1 MRRSAALLLIVA
13 LAAGALWATG
23 VVTVKVNPP
32 TTNSASA
39 SPFWQ
44 EKGGEAQLPPPLR
57 IWVDLAKATRPAV
70 VNVSTTQRARARGP
84 LSDEFFRRFFDRGP
98 RDGEPPRGRQSR
110 GSGVLAAAA
119 GYVATH
125 GHLMTAGD

>member
-44 EKGGEAQLPPPLR
+44 EKGGEAQLPPTLR
-57 IWVDLAKATRPAV
+57 IWVDLAKA
-70 VNVSTTQRARARGP
+70 
-84 LSDEFFRRFFDRGP
+84 
-98 RDGEPPRGRQSR
+98 
-110 GSGVLAAAA
+110 
-119 GYVATH
+119 
-125 GHLMTAGD
+125 